1 MRFIT
6 VLGLL
11 VYTSTAVA
19 KTTLSDIEKQ
29 LICMCGCGM
38 LLSSCQCSTAE
49 EFRQEIQTK
58 LDQGVPPEQIIQG
71 FVTRYGETVLA
82 APTKSGFNLTAWITP
97 FAALI
102 LGMTVL
108 FLVIRTFSQRYRDK
122 GGTNIP
128 KKTTEFSKKVDEE
141 LKEFL

>member
-1 MRFIT
+1 MRIT
-6 VLGLL
+6 IILGLL
-11 VYTSTAVA
+11 LYASTVVA

-38 LLSSCQCSTAE
+38 LLSSCQCSTAD
-49 EFRQEIQTK
+49 EFRQEIQSK
-58 LDQGVPPEQIIQG
+58 LDKGVPPDHIIAG
-71 FVTRYGETVLA
+71 FVARYGETVLA

-102 LGMTVL
+102 LGMAIL

-122 GGTNIP
+122 SETKIP
-128 KKTTEFSKKVDEE
+128 IKTTEFSKKVDEE